1 MGNRIFVGVVV
12 LLWAGTMSWL
22 MVARILPPFFDGEPP
37 GHGVTNVEEPV
48 CWKIEYAGRPV
59 GHAVSQAVSG
69 ALGTTEIHSRVL
81 LEDISIRELAPQWMG
96 SLVRGLGQI
105 SLDTRTAMTL
115 DSLGNLSSFDTKVR
129 LNNLPLVMKVQ
140 GRVVE
145 AELRVKIQSG
155 EVTHEVSYPVPK
167 QSLSA
172 NELIPEPKL
181 LQVYVGRKWQ
191 QEVFSPFR
199 PPTNSMEILQAEVVE
214 EGVLEQNGETTKARK
229 IEFRTL
235 SAAGVAADNTLRAVV
250 WVAEDGTVLRQDM
263 YLMTAKLRFER
274 STDPKMLEMAKD
286 LLDLDTVATL
296 LTPQPSL

>member
-1 MGNRIFVGVVV
+1 MGNRIFVAVVF
-12 LLWAGTMSWL
+12 LLWGATMSWL
-22 MVARILPPFFDGEPP
+22 VMARILPPFFNGEPP
-37 GHGVTNVEEPV
+37 AHGKLDRDAPI
-48 CWKIEYAGRPV
+48 CWQIEYGDRPV
-59 GHAVSQAVSG
+59 GHAVTQAVPG

-81 LEDISIRELAPQWMG
+81 LEGIDLKAMAPQWM
-96 SLVRGLGQI
+96 STLVRGVGEI
-105 SLDTRTAMTL
+105 RLDTRTRMVL
-115 DSLGNLSSFDTKVR
+115 DSLGQLASFETRVR
-129 LNNLPLVMKVQ
+129 LNDMPLVVRMK
-140 GRVVE
+140 GRVE
-145 AELRVKIQSG
+145 GAELKLKIQSG

-181 LQVYVGRKWQ
+181 LQVYLGRKWQ

-214 EGVLEQNGETTKARK
+214 EGVLEQNGETVKARK

-274 STDPKMLEMAKD
+274 STDPKMLEMAKN
-286 LLDLDTVATL
+286 LLDLENVATL
-296 LTPQPSL
+296 PMPQPSL

>member
-1 MGNRIFVGVVV
+1 MGNRIFVGVVI

-22 MVARILPPFFDGEPP
+22 MVARILPPFFEGEPP
-37 GHGVTNVEEPV
+37 SHGVTIAAEPV
-48 CWKIEYAGRPV
+48 CWKIEYAGKPV
-59 GHAVSQAVSG
+59 GHAVSQAIPG

-81 LEDISIRELAPQWMG
+81 LENISIRELAPQWMG

-105 SLDTRTAMTL
+105 TLDTRTAIVL
-115 DSLGNLSSFDTKVR
+115 DSLGTLSSFDTKVR

-140 GRVVE
+140 GRVE
-145 AELRVKIQSG
+145 GPELRVKIQSG
-155 EVTHEVSYPVPK
+155 EVTHELSYPVPTK
-167 QSLSA
+167 SLSA

-199 PPTNSMEILQAEVVE
+199 PPTGSMEILQAEVVE
-214 EGVLEQNGETTKARK
+214 EGILEQQGQTTTARK

-274 STDPKMLEMAKD
+274 STDPKMLELARE
-286 LLDLDTVATL
+286 LLDLETVATVAM
-296 LTPQPSL
+296 PQPSL